1 MPKIIGLILIT
12 VIGVLC
18 GLSGAA
24 QFNLSGLVWSGD
36 GFGYA
41 PYWDP
46 MESDVGVGLALIWL
60 LVWLA
65 SLVATAVVSRTGAA
79 TVGGMKVKSLGIAL
93 ISLSS
98 GLTVA
103 ALILALVVL
112 PAQYS
117 WMYY

>member
-1 MPKIIGLILIT
+1 MSKIIGLILVT

-24 QFNLSGLVWSGD
+24 QLNLSGLVWSGD
-36 GFGYA
+36 GFGHA
-41 PYWDP
+41 PYWEP
-46 MESDVGVGLALIWL
+46 MESGVGVGLAVILL

-65 SLVATAVVSRTGAA
+65 SLVAIAVVSRTGAA
-79 TVGGMKVKSLGIAL
+79 TVGGMKAKSLGIAL

-98 GLTVA
+98 GLTLA
-103 ALILALVVL
+103 ALILALFVL
-112 PAQYS
+112 PAQYT